1 MNRRELLRRVGLCSI
16 LPHKEQFIFR
26 EGLEHAPVIRFVQ
39 RGVAKLRAR
48 IAIDYSRWRY
58 AYLILPDNKYDLL
71 QSATGHKGPYI
82 VCVNMLNKANVY
94 TADIILKPRSLS
106 GKGHLLLSDKPT
118 GEQWLFEVVQYG
130 ILS

>member
-48 IAIDYSRWRY
+48 IAIDYSRWR
-58 AYLILPDNKYDLL
+58 
-71 QSATGHKGPYI
+71 
-82 VCVNMLNKANVY
+82 
-94 TADIILKPRSLS
+94 TADIILKPQSLS